1 MKGRAAISL
10 WRYCGRDGIK
20 FMNEKSEAVKIHIKG
35 TGSAKVAEKDKKE
48 QEISEKPLE
57 KMVKTELLKKAEEFQ
72 AESARNYDLY
82 LRSQAEMENLRKR
95 AQKEK
100 EEWIKFSN
108 ESLIKNLL
116 GVIDNLEKAIEHS
129 QNDNSLQVLREGIEL
144 TLKGLQDTFKKS
156 GLKAVNA
163 EGEVFDPCYH
173 EAVSELEDGDREAGT
188 ILHELQKGYVL
199 NERLIRPAMVV
210 VNKGKPADSN
220 PVKEIPNGA
229 ECENE

>member
-1 MKGRAAISL
+1 
-10 WRYCGRDGIK
+10 
-20 FMNEKSEAVKIHIKG
+20 MNEKSEAVKVHIKG
-35 TGSAKVAEKDKKE
+35 PGPAKAAEKDNKE

-57 KMVKTELLKKAEEFQ
+57 KMVKPELIEKAEEFQ

-95 AQKEK
+95 AQKDK

-108 ESLIKNLL
+108 EALIKNLL
-116 GVIDNLEKAIEHS
+116 GVMDNLEKAIEHS
-129 QNDNSLQVLREGIEL
+129 QNDNSLQALREGIEL
-144 TLKGLQDTFKKS
+144 TLKGLQDTLKKS
-156 GLKAVNA
+156 GLEAVKA
-163 EGEVFDPCYH
+163 EGEPFDPCFH
-173 EAVSELEDGDREAGT
+173 EAVSQLEDDDSEAGT
-188 ILHELQKGYVL
+188 ILQELQKGYVL

-220 PVKEIPNGA
+220 LVKETPNGA